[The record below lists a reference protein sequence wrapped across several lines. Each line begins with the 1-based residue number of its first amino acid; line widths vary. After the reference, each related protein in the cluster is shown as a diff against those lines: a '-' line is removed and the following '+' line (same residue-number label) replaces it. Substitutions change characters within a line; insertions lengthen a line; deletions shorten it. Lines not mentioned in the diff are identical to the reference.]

1 LLIVPV
7 GLYVVVLLTRG
18 EFKLAHTRALGLAER
33 HASIAATVS
42 RRRSAPDACRPSV
55 RQENYAEQDAGGQR
69 NDRCGTASFLDVNHH
84 FFLPRHSYS
93 ARRCRILLV
102 ATTCVNQPKV
112 SVIPGLKYWNM
123 RLDSFHNA
131 ERCDVQDGLT
141 HATAR
146 QECGPTILA
155 VASFQLLGLQSA
167 NIPLLINC
175 HLSFG

>member
-1 LLIVPV
+1 MLSCCSRAESLSLRILAPWAWRSATRASQRQSLDGVPH
-7 GLYVVVLLTRG
+7 LTR
-18 EFKLAHTRALGLAER
+18 AGLQYAR
-33 HASIAATVS
+33 KITQNKMPAVNATTAAARPASWMSIITS
-42 RRRSAPDACRPSV
+42 S
-55 RQENYAEQDAGGQR
+55 
-69 NDRCGTASFLDVNHH
+69 
-84 FFLPRHSYS
+84 LPRHSYS